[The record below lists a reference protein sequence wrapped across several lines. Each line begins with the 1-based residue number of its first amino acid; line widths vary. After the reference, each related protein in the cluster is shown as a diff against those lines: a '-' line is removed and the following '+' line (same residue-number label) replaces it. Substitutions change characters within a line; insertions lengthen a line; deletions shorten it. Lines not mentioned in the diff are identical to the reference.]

1 MEQNLKPLN
10 KLNTCEKQAWR
21 EVALKISER
30 KKTNNEWQVFP
41 FKTSAGVAFP
51 SSAALPHLYKLAIYT
66 HPHRHCGSL
75 GIESKSYTACTYAHR
90 FR

>member
-30 KKTNNEWQVFP
+30 KKTNNEWPVFP
-41 FKTSAGVAFP
+41 FKTCIS
-51 SSAALPHLYKLAIYT
+51 HENNDIKL
-66 HPHRHCGSL
+66 
-75 GIESKSYTACTYAHR
+75 
-90 FR
+90 